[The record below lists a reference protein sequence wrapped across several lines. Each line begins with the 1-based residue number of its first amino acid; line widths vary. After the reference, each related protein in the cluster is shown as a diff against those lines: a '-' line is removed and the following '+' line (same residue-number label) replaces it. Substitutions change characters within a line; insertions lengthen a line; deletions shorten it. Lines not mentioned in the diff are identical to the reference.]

1 MAESVEGKEN
11 PTFCRHFKASL
22 ARHVA
27 LQGDGVGVRDA
38 EKSSVLHGDG

>member
-27 LQGDGVGVRDA
+27 LQGDSVGVHDA
-38 EKSSVLHGDG
+38 EKSSVLHVK